1 MNFGVIGL
9 GNHSINRVLPAI
21 SRSRNKIESVFSR
34 SSEKGRRIADTY
46 GSKYYQ
52 DLSDLLRSD
61 IDSVY
66 IASPNSLHFE
76 HAKRSL
82 ESGKNVLLEKPMT
95 LNSGD
100 SQKLCDLAERNGLK
114 LAIGFHMR
122 FHPALDLAKEI
133 LESGM
138 LGALTFMSGG
148 WSSSYSSRSSD
159 PDRMWWETPEMVGGG
174 SVMGTGVHVIDSMNY
189 ILSSYPET
197 VHATRLPEREI
208 IDSTS
213 HIVLTYG
220 GRIASVLSSRKILV
234 PDNSLYI
241 FGEDSTLECQ
251 GIFGTE
257 IRGKVVESGK
267 LIKSFRGGSPYVE
280 EIIDFVRLV
289 SGGKSRIA
297 RGRDGHEVVRIVEA
311 SISSSITGEM
321 ARLS

>member
-1 MNFGVIGL
+1 MNYGVIGL

-21 SRSRNKIESVFSR
+21 SRSGNKIESVFSR

-46 GSKYYQ
+46 GSKYYPE
-52 DLSDLLRSD
+52 LGDLLRSD

-66 IASPNSLHFE
+66 IASPNSLHFD

-82 ESGKNVLLEKPMT
+82 EAGKNVLLEKPMT
-95 LNSGD
+95 INSRD
-100 SQKLCDLAERNGLK
+100 SQELCDLAERTGLK
-114 LAIGFHMR
+114 LGIGFHMR

-133 LESGM
+133 LESGK
-138 LGALTFMSGG
+138 LGDITFMSGG
-148 WSSSYSSRSSD
+148 WSSSYSQRTSD

-189 ILSSYPET
+189 ILSSYPDT

-213 HIVLTYG
+213 HIVLNYG

-280 EIIDFVRLV
+280 EISDFVRLV

-297 RGRDGHEVVRIVEA
+297 TGRDGHEVVRIVEA